1 MINKESDIMI
11 DKICRCCMCE
21 NEDMQNMFEKNNEE
35 GAHDSNTLLSEM
47 LVLVASIEVVSGDG
61 LPSNLC
67 KGCNEK
73 LKSAYE
79 FRKLCQKSD
88 TTLRDLTQDN
98 KSNVR
103 QEEDIVVHPDVHDDV
118 FDEDNVPL
126 LERGVKRKRGRPR
139 KKENTNLSCNFCQKI
154 LQTQKGL
161 RVHLRS
167 HTGEKLKYCL
177 FCDAKYTR
185 TNHLIR
191 HLGTHDKPGLKHP
204 CENCDKT
211 FDAAAELFRHSK
223 VHEEVLDETAKEQ
236 HIKTEEEDIKPEID
250 EPALIGHQAVGT
262 LEEENAAGN
271 RLLFVFLNKS
281 DCTIR
286 KFYTNCSF

>member
-1 MINKESDIMI
+1 M
-11 DKICRCCMCE
+11 
-21 NEDMQNMFEKNNEE
+21 
-35 GAHDSNTLLSEM
+35 
-47 LVLVASIEVVSGDG
+47 
-61 LPSNLC
+61 PSNLC

-161 RVHLRS
+161 RVHLR
-167 HTGEKLKYCL
+167 
-177 FCDAKYTR
+177 
-185 TNHLIR
+185 
-191 HLGTHDKPGLKHP
+191 
-204 CENCDKT
+204 
-211 FDAAAELFRHSK
+211 
-223 VHEEVLDETAKEQ
+223 
-236 HIKTEEEDIKPEID
+236 
-250 EPALIGHQAVGT
+250 
-262 LEEENAAGN
+262 
-271 RLLFVFLNKS
+271 
-281 DCTIR
+281 
-286 KFYTNCSF
+286 